1 MWKAVKKKNKN
12 FKNPETHGPVREIH
26 TCRMVKKK
34 KTKLHQGDKVHLLK
48 TPVDFYVRPA

>member
-1 MWKAVKKKNKN
+1 MWKAVKKNKN